1 MTEIRACRA
10 APATPDEK
18 RAAFKAC
25 LRHALQGKMPPTETG
40 LRGATID
47 ALWAV
52 ADAVVDQ
59 QPTDD
64 LVAKARAALA
74 AELNT

>member
-1 MTEIRACRA
+1 
-10 APATPDEK
+10 
-18 RAAFKAC
+18 
-25 LRHALQGKMPPTETG
+25 MPPTGTG
-40 LRGATID
+40 LHGTTID

-52 ADAVVDQ
+52 ADAASAG
-59 QPTDD
+59 QPTAE

>member
-1 MTEIRACRA
+1 
-10 APATPDEK
+10 
-18 RAAFKAC
+18 
-25 LRHALQGKMPPTETG
+25 MPPTGTG
-40 LRGATID
+40 LHGTTID